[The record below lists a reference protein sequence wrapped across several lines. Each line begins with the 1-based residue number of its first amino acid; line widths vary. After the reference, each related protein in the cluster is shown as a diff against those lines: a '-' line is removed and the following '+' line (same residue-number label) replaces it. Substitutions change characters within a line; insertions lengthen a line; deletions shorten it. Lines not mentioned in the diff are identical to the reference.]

1 MVDFN
6 KARQNMVDCQL
17 RTNKITDSAVIEAF
31 ETVPREAFI
40 DNNHKSVA
48 YSDENLAIGAGRCLM
63 EPMVLARLVQELA
76 ISSTDIVLDIACG
89 TGYSAAILSRLS
101 ATVVALESD
110 ASLATRAIAVLAE
123 LAADNAVVVDGP
135 LIEGYPKQGPYDV
148 ICIEGAVREIPKAL
162 TDQLT
167 DGGRLAAV
175 IDNGVGPGRAVLMLK
190 QGGIVS
196 KRAIF
201 DANIPPL
208 PEFER
213 SAGFVFR

>member
-1 MVDFN
+1 MVDLN

-17 RTNKITDSAVIEAF
+17 RTNKITDPAVIDAF

-40 DNNHKSVA
+40 DDSHKSIA

-63 EPMVLARLVQELA
+63 EPMVLARMVQELA
-76 ISSTDIVLDIACG
+76 ISSTDIVLDIGCG

-110 ASLATRAIAVLAE
+110 EPLATRATSILAE

-162 TDQLT
+162 TDQLAE
-167 DGGRLAAV
+167 GGRLAAV
-175 IDNGVGPGRAVLMLK
+175 IDNGAGPGRVVLILK

-196 KRAIF
+196 KRTIF
-201 DANIPPL
+201 DANIPSL

-213 SAGFVFR
+213 SAGFVF

>member
-1 MVDFN
+1 MVDLN

-17 RTNKITDSAVIEAF
+17 RTNKITDPAVIDAF

-40 DNNHKSVA
+40 DDSHKTIA
-48 YSDENLAIGAGRCLM
+48 YSDQNLAIGAGRCLM
-63 EPMVLARLVQELA
+63 EPMVLARMVQELA
-76 ISSTDIVLDIACG
+76 ISSTDIVLDIGCG
-89 TGYSAAILSRLS
+89 IGYSAAILSRLS

-110 ASLATRAIAVLAE
+110 EPLATRATSILAE

-162 TDQLT
+162 TDQLAE
-167 DGGRLAAV
+167 GGRLAAV
-175 IDNGVGPGRAVLMLK
+175 IDNGAGPGRVVLILK

-196 KRAIF
+196 KRTIF
-201 DANIPPL
+201 DANIPSL

-213 SAGFVFR
+213 SAGFVF

>member
-1 MVDFN
+1 MADFN

-17 RTNKITDSAVIEAF
+17 RTNKITDPAVIDAF
-31 ETVPREAFI
+31 ETMPREAFI
-40 DNNHKSVA
+40 DDNHKSVA

-76 ISSTDIVLDIACG
+76 ISSNDIVLDIGCG
-89 TGYSAAILSRLS
+89 TGYSSAILSRLS

-110 ASLATRAIAVLAE
+110 ASLATRATKILAE

-162 TDQLT
+162 TDQLA

-175 IDNGVGPGRAVLMLK
+175 IDDGVGPGRAVLMLK
-190 QGGIVS
+190 RGSIVS
-196 KRAIF
+196 KRPIF

-213 SAGFVFR
+213 SAGFVF

>member
-1 MVDFN
+1 MVDLN

-17 RTNKITDSAVIEAF
+17 RTNKITDPAVIDAF

-40 DNNHKSVA
+40 DDSHKTIA
-48 YSDENLAIGAGRCLM
+48 YSDQNLAIGAGRCLM
-63 EPMVLARLVQELA
+63 EPMVLARMVQELA
-76 ISSTDIVLDIACG
+76 ISSTDIVLDIGCG

-110 ASLATRAIAVLAE
+110 EPLATRATSILAE

-148 ICIEGAVREIPKAL
+148 ICIECAVREIPKAL
-162 TDQLT
+162 TDQLAE
-167 DGGRLAAV
+167 GGRLAAV
-175 IDNGVGPGRAVLMLK
+175 IDNGAGPGRVVLILK

-196 KRAIF
+196 KRTIF
-201 DANIPPL
+201 DANIPSL

-213 SAGFVFR
+213 SAGFVF